1 VGKAAMMREV
11 VDRAFES
18 PEDVEVGGLG
28 CEHHR
33 GGGQGGLAVETGA
46 AQNSAGEEMGDRFQA
61 FFVAQNKSIVWEGC
75 SRKMV
80 GRGTVKGTNSHPGF
94 SDSTELLPNRFA
106 FVLGIFTPARK
117 DGLSV

>member
-1 VGKAAMMREV
+1 MGEAAVMRKV

-18 PEDVEVGGLG
+18 PEYVEIG
-28 CEHHR
+28 R
-33 GGGQGGLAVETGA
+33 FSGQGHRRSGECGLAVESGA